1 MTRPGWLAR
10 MVCMSWLKSLQ
21 SLQARLSSAPGAVPS
36 PGGSGAARAEPAGKA
51 GAAQVDTKAGT
62 TKAKGDVAEQ
72 QALLHLQAQGLCLL
86 ARNQH
91 TPGRGGGEIDLVML
105 APDGTLV
112 FVEVR
117 ARRGQD
123 HGGAAASV
131 GPAKQA
137 RIVLA
142 ARHYLLRWPGEP
154 PPCRF
159 DVVTVEGEGKQAQI
173 NWLQAAFD
181 ASS

>member
-1 MTRPGWLAR
+1 MAGQNAGL
-10 MVCMSWLKSLQ
+10 SWLKSLQ
-21 SLQARLSSAPGAVPS
+21 SLQARLSSAPGAAP
-36 PGGSGAARAEPAGKA
+36 PAANIGAAHQVAGSAKP
-51 GAAQVDTKAGT
+51 GT
-62 TKAKGDVAEQ
+62 TKARGDVAEQ
-72 QALLHLQAQGLCLL
+72 QALHHLQAQGLRLL

-117 ARRGQD
+117 ARRGQE

-131 GPAKQA
+131 GLTKQA

-159 DVVTVEGEGKQAQI
+159 DVVTVEGEGQRAQI

-181 ASS
+181 AHS